1 LEKHV
6 SHQEK
11 VGSYMDTL
19 ARVLSWAYR
28 KIDAIDARMLLQH
41 VLQVNH
47 AYLITHPEEPVS
59 ALQAGAFST
68 LVLRRESGTPVA
80 YLTGERAFYD
90 QTFKV
95 TPAVLVPR
103 PETELLVDLALE
115 TMTEK
120 DRPYRVLDLG
130 TGSGAIAIVIAKHR
144 PQANV
149 VAVDLSNDA
158 LSVAQWNA
166 SNLGAN
172 NVRLIQGSWYEP
184 LGADEK
190 FDLIVSN
197 PPYVAEHDPHLQQG
211 DLRFE
216 PSIALSTGE
225 NGLACLR
232 HIIAEAP
239 AYLVDGGR
247 LLVEHGYD
255 QSAICQRLMERAEF
269 EDIKVHKDLVGIERV
284 CNGRYFM

>member
-1 LEKHV
+1 MEQQV
-6 SHQEK
+6 SHQGK
-11 VGSYMDTL
+11 IDSCMDTI
-19 ARVLSWAYR
+19 ARVLAWACR
-28 KIDAIDARMLLQH
+28 KIEATDARMLLQH
-41 VLQVNH
+41 VLRVNH
-47 AYLITHPEEPVS
+47 AYLLTRAEEPVS
-59 ALQAGAFST
+59 ALQTAAFRA
-68 LVLRRESGTPVA
+68 LVLQRVSGMPVA

-90 QTFKV
+90 QIFKV

-115 TMTEK
+115 TMIE
-120 DRPYRVLDLG
+120 DRSCQVLDLG
-130 TGSGAIAIVIAKHR
+130 TGSGAIAITIAKHR
-144 PQANV
+144 RRANI

-166 SNLGAN
+166 SNLAAD
-172 NVRLIQGSWYEP
+172 NVRLIRGSWYEP

-232 HIIAEAP
+232 HVIAEAP

-255 QSAICQRLMERAEF
+255 QSAICRLLMERAGL
-269 EDIKVHKDLVGIERV
+269 EDIKVHKDLAGIERV
-284 CNGRYFM
+284 CDGRYFM

>member
-1 LEKHV
+1 MEQQV
-6 SHQEK
+6 NHQVK
-11 VGSYMDTL
+11 IDSCKDTL
-19 ARVLSWAYR
+19 ARALAWACR
-28 KIDAIDARMLLQH
+28 QIDAIDARMLLQH
-41 VLQVNH
+41 VLRVNH
-47 AYLITHPEEPVS
+47 AYLLTHPEEPIS
-59 ALQAGAFST
+59 TLQAATFGA
-68 LVLRRESGTPVA
+68 LVLQRVNGTPVA

-90 QTFKV
+90 QILKV
-95 TPAVLVPR
+95 TSAVLVPR
-103 PETELLVDLALE
+103 PETEMLVDLALE
-115 TMTEK
+115 TMTD
-120 DRPYRVLDLG
+120 DRPYRILDLG
-130 TGSGAIAIVIAKHR
+130 TGSGAIAIAIAKHR

-149 VAVDLSNDA
+149 VAVDLSNEA

-166 SNLGAN
+166 SNLDAA
-172 NVRLIQGSWYEP
+172 NVRLIQGSWYES
-184 LGADEK
+184 LGTDEK

-197 PPYVAEHDPHLQQG
+197 PPYVAVDDPHLQQG

-216 PSIALSTGE
+216 PTIALSAGE

-255 QSAICQRLMERAEF
+255 QSAICQRLMEHAEF
-269 EDIKVHKDLVGIERV
+269 EDIKVHKDLAGIERV

>member
-1 LEKHV
+1 MEQQV

-11 VGSYMDTL
+11 IDSCADTL
-19 ARVLSWAYR
+19 ARALSWACR

-59 ALQAGAFST
+59 VLQAATFST
-68 LVLRRESGTPVA
+68 LVLRRESGMPVA

-120 DRPYRVLDLG
+120 DRSYRVLDLG
-130 TGSGAIAIVIAKHR
+130 TGSGAIAIAIAKHR
-144 PQANV
+144 PRANV
-149 VAVDLSNDA
+149 VAIDLSNDA

-166 SNLGAN
+166 SRLDAN

-184 LGADEK
+184 LGVDEK

-197 PPYVAEHDPHLQQG
+197 PPYVAERDPHLQQG

-225 NGLACLR
+225 NGFACLR

-239 AYLVDGGR
+239 AYLIDGGR

-255 QSAICQRLMERAEF
+255 QSTICQLLMERAEF
-269 EDIKVHKDLVGIERV
+269 EDIKVHKDLAGIERV